1 MRLPMS
7 ERPIRPQRIMLLGA
21 QGQVGVAL
29 ARTLPA
35 LGTVE
40 ACDRARVDL
49 ASAAA
54 IRSAVRELAPDIIVN
69 AAAYTAVDRAESEA
83 ELALA
88 INGEAPGILAE
99 EARNANALLVHY
111 STDYVFDGTKADAYL
126 EGDAT
131 HPLGAY
137 GRSKLAGEQAIQ
149 AVGGAHLIF
158 RTSWVYSHHGANFMK
173 TMLRLAGERDH
184 LRVVADQIG
193 APTSSNAI
201 AQATAR
207 CLTCYLSATQAGL
220 DGLYHMSCGGKTSWH
235 GFATEIFAQF
245 LSQDHRARIKV
256 EPISTDAYPTPAQR
270 PRNSVLSNAKLL
282 ARFGVGLPDWQV
294 ALQQIDAQA

>member
-1 MRLPMS
+1 MIARQAH
-7 ERPIRPQRIMLLGA
+7 PQRILLLGA

-29 ARTLPA
+29 MRTLPA

-40 ACDRARVDL
+40 ACGRARVDL

-54 IRSAVRELAPDIIVN
+54 IRSTVREFKPDIIVN
-69 AAAYTAVDRAESEA
+69 AAAYTAVDRAESEPG
-83 ELALA
+83 LAMA
-88 INGEAPGILAE
+88 INGAAPGILAD

-111 STDYVFDGTKADAYL
+111 STDYVFDGTKTDAYL
-126 EGDAT
+126 EDDAT
-131 HPLGAY
+131 QPQSVY

-158 RTSWVYSHHGANFMK
+158 RTSWVYGNHGANFMK
-173 TMLRLAGERDH
+173 TMLRLASERDH

-201 AQATAR
+201 AQATVQ
-207 CLTCYLSATQAGL
+207 CLAHYLSGTKAKL

-235 GFATEIFAQF
+235 GFATEIFAEF
-245 LSQDHRARIKV
+245 LTQDQRAKLKL
-256 EPISTDAYPTPAQR
+256 EAISTDAYPTPAKR
-270 PRNSVLSNAKLL
+270 PLNSVLSNAKLL
-282 ARFGVGLPDWQV
+282 SQFGVGLPDWRV
-294 ALQQIDAQA
+294 ALQQIRALA